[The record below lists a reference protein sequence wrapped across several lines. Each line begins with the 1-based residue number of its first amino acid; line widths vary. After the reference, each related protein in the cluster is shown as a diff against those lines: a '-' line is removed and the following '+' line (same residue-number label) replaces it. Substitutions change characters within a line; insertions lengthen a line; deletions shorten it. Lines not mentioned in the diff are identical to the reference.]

1 MSDTAMWLPVVA
13 EALGVPTD
21 GAGLRTHSFV
31 ALGGTSLQAIGLAAA
46 GQRRLGRDADVAAIL
61 SERPLGEVLAEAPE
75 FTGSAPPPAAGPG
88 HRDLLPGQKAML
100 AAHVS
105 GRDLPYHLMFTLATN
120 FPLDLGRTR
129 AALRAL
135 AARHESLRTMFVHG
149 ERGVARVV
157 LPAPHEPRL
166 LLQTLPDGADVLAT
180 VHDLYGPQS
189 AALLHPFDAPPAVFV
204 HTSAGAC
211 GLLTVLVHHVLADGW
226 SIGVLLRD
234 FAELYAGGE
243 LDARP
248 SPEWVVARLAA
259 ATASGVHAAAL
270 GRVTA
275 RLAGAPAEVTLPTD
289 LPPVVE
295 ADGRGARLL
304 FTLSPGA
311 TSAAEGL
318 ARRAGVTV
326 PTVLLSAWS
335 LTVARRAGVDDLV
348 LGVPAAG
355 RFEAGMHRIV
365 GLCTRVMPVRCRVTG
380 QATPEAYLR
389 ACSAAVGAAVA
400 DADVAFED
408 VVTALGHT
416 ETTGHNP
423 VAAIGFAAHHELVPA
438 TVAGWTVHEGHCGG
452 AVFDALLYLQAWS
465 NRPRLALE
473 YATSVVTAAEAGELA
488 ESFQVTLVQLAEEP
502 TVDEV
507 SGLSA
512 AQAARLAEL
521 GCGGEF
527 TTADDMWSA
536 FARHSAASPDAPA
549 VADENE
555 SLTYAQ
561 LHGRALGQAAALRAC
576 GVEPGDRVLLDVARS
591 VAEAVAVLAIA
602 RLGAAYVGVDRTATP
617 EQRAHL
623 ARAAIPRARVADRSA
638 SPEWAGIPECAIVT
652 GSEADAA
659 LPAHRPDPART
670 AYVSFTSGSTGTPKG
685 VAITHRAVL
694 RLAADPEMFADSTGT
709 CLLRLA
715 PMAFDASTLELLVPL
730 ARGDAVRVYPTRRA
744 HTTGARGLSAPQRR
758 HPSLADFRAVPPR
771 RRAPPGRLLRAA
783 AGVHRWRRGVAATRP
798 PGTRPLPRPARHQ
811 RLRPDREHHVHDH
824 LRRRHRGRGPRSAT
838 HRHAGA
844 RHDRA
849 GRRPAGTARSAR
861 SRRRAAGVGPR
872 SRRRLPRG
880 ARAHR
885 RHVHRRGLPDRRPG
899 PLGRPGAP
907 AVPGPQQQAGQ
918 DRGPPGR
925 TGRCGAADQGAA
937 GCPGRGRVRRRRRA
951 DGDAAVR
958 RGEDRTGHGP
968 ATDRAI
974 GRGSLSRVLC
984 LPEGVVHGGRF
995 PAGPQ
1000 REGRPART
1008 GPTAARAGF
1017 RAATT
1022 ARRDVAHRRGEPRRR
1037 RWTEALGTDDFD
1049 LDEGFFDVGGDSLS
1063 LAVARR
1069 VIQRRLGGGRLLLT
1083 DMYRFPT
1090 VQSLAQHLHLHLAGT
1105 PS

>member
-1 MSDTAMWLPVVA
+1 MSDTAMWLPLVA
-13 EALGVPTD
+13 EALGVPTN

-31 ALGGTSLQAIGLAAA
+31 ALGGTSLQAIGLVAA
-46 GQRRLGRDADVAAIL
+46 GQRRLGRDADVAAVL

-120 FPLDLGRTR
+120 SPLDLGRTR

-157 LPAPHEPRL
+157 LPARHEPRL
-166 LLQTLPDGADVLAT
+166 LLQTLPDGADAVAT
-180 VHDLYGPQS
+180 VHDLYGPES
-189 AALLHPFDAPPAVFV
+189 AALLRPFDAPPAVFV
-204 HTSAGAC
+204 HTSAGAR

-243 LDARP
+243 LDAPP
-248 SPEWVVARLAA
+248 SPEWVAARLAA
-259 ATASGVHAAAL
+259 ATASGGHAAAL

-275 RLAGAPAEVTLPTD
+275 RLAGAPPEVTLPTD

-311 TSAAEGL
+311 TAAAEVL
-318 ARRAGVTV
+318 ARRARVTI

-335 LTVARRAGVDDLV
+335 LTVARRAGVEDLV

-355 RFEAGMHRIV
+355 RFEAGMDRVV

-380 QATPEAYLR
+380 QAPPEAYIR

-423 VAAIGFAAHHELVPA
+423 VAQVGFAAHHELVPA

-452 AVFDALLYLQAWS
+452 AVFDALLYLQAWLS
-465 NRPRLALE
+465 RPRLALE
-473 YATSVVTAAEAGELA
+473 YATSVLTAAEAGELA
-488 ESFQVTLVQLAEEP
+488 ESFQATLVQLVEEP

-507 SGLSA
+507 STLSA

-521 GCGGEF
+521 GGGGEF
-527 TTADDMWSA
+527 TTADDLWSA
-536 FARHSAASPDAPA
+536 FARHAAASPDAPA
-549 VADENE
+549 VADEDE

-561 LHGRALGQAAALRAC
+561 LHGRALAQAAALHAC
-576 GVEPGDRVLLDVARS
+576 GVGSGNRVLLDVARS

-623 ARAAIPRARVADRSA
+623 ARAATPRARVADRPA
-638 SPEWAGIPECAIVT
+638 CPEWAGIPECAIVT
-652 GSEADAA
+652 VSEPDAA
-659 LPAHRPDPART
+659 LPAHRPDPAGT

-685 VAITHRAVL
+685 VVVAHRAVL
-694 RLAADPEMFADSTGT
+694 RLAADPDMFADSAGT

-730 ARGDAVRVYPTRRA
+730 ARGDAVRVYPPGEPT
-744 HTTGARGLSAPQRR
+744 PQG
-758 HPSLADFRAVPPR
+758 LADFLRNSDVTHLWLTSGVFHLVAEHRPDAFCGLRQVFTGGGVVSPPHVRRVLDHCPDLRVTNGYGPTENTTFTTTFDVDAAADVPDPLPIGTPVRGTTVRVVDPVGRPVPPGAVGELLASGPGLADGYLAEPERTAAVFSGAGYRTGDLVRWDGQGRLRFLGRNDKQVKIAGHRVELADVER
-771 RRAPPGRLLRAA
+771 RIREQPGVLDVVVFVAGDEPTATRLCAAVKTAPDTDPLPAARPAVEACLAPYARPKVWFTVAEFPLDRNGKVDLRALATTPRAPDSAPPP
-783 AGVHRWRRGVAATRP
+783 P
-798 PGTRPLPRPARHQ
+798 PGETPL
-811 RLRPDREHHVHDH
+811 
-824 LRRRHRGRGPRSAT
+824 
-838 HRHAGA
+838 
-844 RHDRA
+844 
-849 GRRPAGTARSAR
+849 TAVESL
-861 SRRRAAGVGPR
+861 V
-872 SRRRLPRG
+872 
-880 ARAHR
+880 
-885 RHVHRRGLPDRRPG
+885 
-899 PLGRPGAP
+899 
-907 AVPGPQQQAGQ
+907 
-918 DRGPPGR
+918 
-925 TGRCGAADQGAA
+925 ADA
-937 GCPGRGRVRRRRRA
+937 
-951 DGDAAVR
+951 
-958 RGEDRTGHGP
+958 
-968 ATDRAI
+968 
-974 GRGSLSRVLC
+974 
-984 LPEGVVHGGRF
+984 
-995 PAGPQ
+995 
-1000 REGRPART
+1000 
-1008 GPTAARAGF
+1008 
-1017 RAATT
+1017 
-1022 ARRDVAHRRGEPRRR
+1022 
-1037 RWTEALGTDDFD
+1037 WTEALGTDDFD

-1069 VIQRRLGGGRLLLT
+1069 VIQRRLGGRQLPLT

-1090 VQSLAQHLHLHLAGT
+1090 VQSLAQHLHKHLAGT
-1105 PS
+1105 PT